1 MHVLVVGS
9 GGREHALA
17 WKLAQSPALNALSC
31 LPGNGGTAGL
41 GASLPGSAGDAEAV
55 VRAARERHVDL
66 VVVGP
71 EAPLVAGL
79 ADRLRAEGIL
89 VFGPS
94 AAAARL
100 EGSKAFCKEFLAR
113 RGIPTAPFRVFDDPA
128 AAIEHLAHR
137 PMPVVVKADG
147 LAAGKGVVVCADR
160 LAAETAVR
168 EMLVERRFGA
178 AGARVV
184 LEDCL
189 EGEEVS
195 LLVITDGVRCVP
207 LRPAQDHKRVGDGD
221 RGPNTGGM
229 GAYVPAPVL
238 DDRLLGR
245 VLDRIVEPTV
255 AGMRAEGTPFVG
267 CLYAGLMLVDG
278 EPYVLEFNVRFGDP
292 ETQPILL
299 HLADDLLP
307 WLHGAARGSLPDRVP
322 AWHPG
327 AACCVVLAQ
336 EGYPGEVR
344 KGAVIEGLEEAA
356 RVPDTVV
363 FHAGTVRDEAGVV
376 RVAGGRVLGVT
387 SRGAD
392 LAQARAR
399 AYEAADRIRWE
410 GKFCRRDIGL
420 RGLGRRPA

>member
-1 MHVLVVGS
+1 MHILVVGS

-17 WKLAQSPALNALSC
+17 WKLAQSPALSALSC
-31 LPGNGGTAGL
+31 LPGNGGTAAL
-41 GASLPGSAGDAEAV
+41 GTSLPGSAGDVETV
-55 VRAARERHVDL
+55 VRAARERRADL

-79 ADRLRAEGIL
+79 ADRLRAEGIP

-113 RGIPTAPFRVFDDPA
+113 HGIPTAPFRVFDDPA
-128 AAIEHLAHR
+128 AALDHIARR
-137 PMPVVVKADG
+137 PVPVVVKADG
-147 LAAGKGVVVCADR
+147 LAADKGVVVCADR
-160 LAAETAVR
+160 PAAETAVR
-168 EMLVERRFGA
+168 EMLVERRFGP

-184 LEDCL
+184 VEDCL
-189 EGEEVS
+189 VGEEAS
-195 LLVITDGVRCVP
+195 LLVITDGTRCVP
-207 LRPAQDHKRVGDGD
+207 LRAAQDHKRVGDGD

-229 GAYVPAPVL
+229 GAYVPAPAL

-255 AGMRAEGTPFVG
+255 AGMRAEGTPFAG
-267 CLYAGLMLVDG
+267 CLYVGLMLVAG

-292 ETQPILL
+292 ETQPLL
-299 HLADDLLP
+299 VHMADDLLP
-307 WLHGAARGSLPDRVP
+307 LLEGAARGDLSERAP

-344 KGAVIEGLEEAA
+344 KGAAVEGLEAAA
-356 RVPDTVV
+356 RVPDAVV

-376 RVAGGRVLGVT
+376 RVAGGRVFGVT
-387 SRGAD
+387 ARGAD
-392 LAQARAR
+392 LAQARER
-399 AYEAADRIRWE
+399 AYEAADAIRWE

-420 RGLGRRPA
+420 RGLGRRPG